1 MSNHIFKPNR
11 CPLGH
16 GLHPN
21 QPWFVLNAATHY
33 QRVGSQ
39 DPAISHFYHFE
50 ADESQHHTLAVPDG
64 CVDIIFDCDTARP
77 SARVCGTTFEA
88 RSAHLKH
95 GHRYFG
101 IRFAIGLMPECLD
114 ISAHELVDQEIDLTY
129 LAPSAGP
136 LIEQIVGMASCREQV
151 ALAEAF
157 FSGTA
162 VRKASAL
169 TSQAVQLIW
178 QHQGSIRVDDIESI
192 TGYTRRTL
200 LRRFIADVGMSPK
213 AFCRIVR
220 CQLAVH
226 HMSHGNSFALSQLA
240 CELGF
245 SDQAHFQREFKQLVS
260 TTPLDYRRRL
270 DTGAYLQRIQHVQ

>member
-1 MSNHIFKPNR
+1 MSNRIFDPIR
-11 CPLGH
+11 EPLGR

-39 DPAISHFYHFE
+39 NPAISHFYHFE
-50 ADESQHHTLAVPDG
+50 ADESKHLTLAVPDG
-64 CVDIIFDCDTARP
+64 CVDIIFDCDAAKPT
-77 SARVCGTTFEA
+77 ARVCGTTFEA
-88 RSAHLKH
+88 RSAHMEH

-101 IRFAIGLMPECLD
+101 IRFAIGLMPTCLD
-114 ISAHELVDQEIDLTY
+114 ISAHELVDQEIDLTSV
-129 LAPSAGP
+129 APSAGT
-136 LIEQIVGMASCREQV
+136 LIEQVASMASCRDQV
-151 ALAEAF
+151 ALAETYF
-157 FSGTA
+157 CGTG
-162 VRKASAL
+162 VRQPSAL
-169 TSQAVQLIW
+169 TSHALELIW
-178 QHQGSIRVDDIESI
+178 QHQGNIRVDDIESM

-200 LRRFIADVGMSPK
+200 LRRFIADIGMSPK

-226 HMSHGNSFALSQLA
+226 HMSQGSAFALAQLA
-240 CELGF
+240 CDLGF

-270 DTGAYLQRIQHVQ
+270 DTGAYLQRIQHV